1 MGKNRRGFIIAVLV
15 LVICLLVAPERV
27 CLETIKWIVKSYKE
41 TQGSDVFDPTQWDE
55 QIKGMA
61 CRGPV
66 EIHNGPDS
74 SSRVIGQYSTG
85 EYIII
90 RERVGGWGRVL
101 PAGYV
106 WIKDVCIG

>member
-1 MGKNRRGFIIAVLV
+1 MGKKRRGFIISILV
-15 LVICLLVAPERV
+15 LVVCLLVSPERV
-27 CLETIKWIVKSYKE
+27 CLETIKWIGKVYKE
-41 TQGSDVFDPTQWDE
+41 PTSDVFDPTQWDE
-55 QIKGMA
+55 QIKGTA

-66 EIHNGPDS
+66 YIHNGPDL